1 MLRAERQ
8 NQIVDIVNQKGI
20 VTIEDLMKQVQI
32 SKATARRDINSL
44 SEEKRIIK
52 IRGGAQSV
60 IASAPYEPSLR
71 EKSQVNADEKKRI
84 AEEAVRHIFP
94 EDRII
99 LDSGTT
105 VLEVAKLLITF
116 SSLTIVTND
125 IHIAGEVN
133 TNTANN
139 LIFIGGIIRKGF
151 CSSYGFYA
159 ESMLKSLS
167 VDKIFLSVDAI
178 DPDLG
183 IMSYTMDDVNLKSI
197 GMSNAKE
204 VFLLCDHSKFCAQ
217 ALFSVG
223 MMDKITTIISGRELD
238 ASIAEKLRNNG
249 KSIILV

>member
-60 IASAPYEPSLR
+60 IASAPYEPSLLAR
-71 EKSQVNADEKKRI
+71 SQVNADEKKRI

-105 VLEVAKLLITF
+105 VLEVAKLLSTF

-167 VDKIFLSVDAI
+167 VDKDAI

-223 MMDKITTIISGRELD
+223 MMDKITTIISGKELD

-249 KSIILV
+249 KSISPAAFAA

>member
-8 NQIVDIVNQKGI
+8 NQIVDIINQKGI
-20 VTIEDLMKQVQI
+20 VTIEELMERVNI
-32 SKATARRDINSL
+32 SKATTRRDINAL

-52 IRGGAQSV
+52 IRGGAQSI
-60 IASAPYEPSLR
+60 IASAPFEPSLIAR
-71 EKSQVNADEKKRI
+71 SLVNADEKKRI
-84 AEEAVRHIFP
+84 AMEAVKYIQP
-94 EDRII
+94 EDRVI

-105 VLEVAKLLITF
+105 VLEVARLLSSFT
-116 SSLTIVTND
+116 SLTVVTND
-125 IHIAGEVN
+125 IHIAAEIN
-133 TNTANN
+133 TNSTNH
-139 LIFIGGIIRKGF
+139 LFFIGGIIRQGF

-183 IMSYTMDDVNLKSI
+183 IMSYTMDDINLKSI
-197 GMSNAKE
+197 GIDKAKE
-204 VFLLCDHSKFCAQ
+204 VFLLCDHSKFCTQ

-238 ASIAEKLRNNG
+238 PAITEKLRNNG